1 MSWLGA
7 VPAVSIAVLV
17 LVVPGLLA
25 SLVFGLRGFALLGLA
40 PAFSM
45 SFIAIASSLAPL
57 VHVRWGILPLAA
69 VTILGAL
76 VVWAL
81 RRLLGWAPASKSERR
96 LLPRWRAYRL
106 HYAAY
111 VLGLIFAAVLIGRS
125 LLIAFVSPDSF
136 SQTYDNI
143 FHLNALRYIQETGS
157 ASSFTIGSMAGSPFY
172 PAGWHALT
180 SLVQGLAGV
189 SIPVAVNAT
198 NLAIGALVWPISV
211 VFLVRAIFGSRP
223 LAVFSGAL
231 LSACFAAF
239 PLLMIDFGVLYPNYL
254 GLALLPACLAQL
266 LRAMRLSHDSS
277 GPPLREWLMLGASM
291 IGMSIAHPNSAMA
304 LLAFSVPLFIFSYL
318 SHVIA
323 VARSGVNAWRR
334 LIAPTALLVVFL
346 ILTAVVWK
354 VVRPPLAAAFWPP
367 TQTVAQA
374 VGEGLLGA
382 PMRMAPTF
390 VIAVLLVLG
399 LFYCVRNRLIWPAL
413 IMFGMGLA
421 LYVIVS
427 GYPAGSFRNF
437 VTAVW
442 YNDSYRLA
450 SLLPT
455 VLIPVAVAG
464 ALALAQWWARATSR
478 VSGSPARTEASSG
491 SDQAPF
497 PTVTASAGAAL
508 GATRQRNTQRSRVR
522 SLLTGSGVL
531 VLTVLL
537 VLAAQHGQ
545 VATER
550 VNARGL
556 YDLRGNSPLVT
567 SDEMA
572 ILKRLDSH
580 VPPNAV
586 IAGSPYTGTALAYA
600 LADRK
605 TLQLHILSAITPQIQ
620 AVDTGLRDAPANA
633 AACTAIKDLHVQYV
647 LDFGTQEIHYENHP
661 YHGIEDLQGS
671 HAVQLIDQQGNAR
684 LYKVVA
690 CQG

>member
-7 VPAVSIAVLV
+7 VPAIGIAVLV

-25 SLVFGLRGFALLGLA
+25 SLAFGLRGYALVGLA

-45 SFIAIASSLAPL
+45 SFIAIASTLAPL
-57 VHVRWGILPLAA
+57 VHLRWGILPLAVA
-69 VTILGAL
+69 TLLGGL

-81 RRLLGWAPASKSERR
+81 RRLLRWPLTGER
-96 LLPRWRAYRL
+96 LLPRWRGHRI

-111 VLGLIFAAVLIGRS
+111 VLGLLFTAALIGRS

-136 SQTYDNI
+136 SQTFDNV
-143 FHLNALRYIQETGS
+143 FHLNALRYIQDTGS
-157 ASSFTIGSMAGSPFY
+157 ASSLTVGLMAGSSFY
-172 PAGWHALT
+172 PAGWHALA

-189 SIPVAVNAT
+189 PIPLAVNAT
-198 NLAIGALVWPISV
+198 NLAIGAMVWPVSV
-211 VFLVRAIFGSRP
+211 VFLVRTIFGSRP
-223 LAVFSGAL
+223 LAIFTGAL
-231 LSACFAAF
+231 LSAGFAAF

-254 GLALLPACLAQL
+254 GLALLPACLALL
-266 LRAMRLSHDSS
+266 LRAMRLSHA
-277 GPPLREWLMLGASM
+277 PNIPALREWLMLGAAM
-291 IGMSIAHPNSAMA
+291 IGMSVAHPNSAMA
-304 LLAFSVPLFIFSYL
+304 LLAFSIPLFILVYAR
-318 SHVIA
+318 HVLG
-323 VARSGVNAWRR
+323 VLRSSVKSRR
-334 LIAPTALLVVFL
+334 RIVGPSVLLLVFL
-346 ILTAVVWK
+346 ILSVVVWK
-354 VVRPPLAAAFWPP
+354 AVRPPLSAAFWPP
-367 TQTVAQA
+367 TQTIAQA

-390 VIAVLLVLG
+390 VIVVLLVVG
-399 LFYCVRNRLIWPAL
+399 LFYCVRNRRMWPAL
-413 IMFGMGLA
+413 ITFLMGLG

-450 SLLPT
+450 SLLPM
-455 VLIPVAVAG
+455 VLIPVAVGG
-464 ALALAQWWARATSR
+464 ALALARAWGRAAARI
-478 VSGSPARTEASSG
+478 SGSPSNIDASTAG
-491 SDQAPF
+491 DTTRF
-497 PTVTASAGAAL
+497 PAVSASAGAAL
-508 GATRQRNTQRSRVR
+508 GAARRSKPQRMQIQP
-522 SLLTGSGVL
+522 LLSGAGLL

-537 VLAAQHGQ
+537 VLASQYGQ

-567 SDEMA
+567 TDEMA
-572 ILKRLDSH
+572 ILDRLDTH
-580 VPPNAV
+580 VPSNAV

-605 TLQLHILSAITPQIQ
+605 TLQLHILSPITPQIQ
-620 AVDTGLRDAPANA
+620 AVDTGLRDAPANS

-647 LDFGTQEIHYENHP
+647 LDFGTQEIHHENHP
-661 YHGIEDLQGS
+661 YHGVEDLQGS
-671 HAVQLIDQQGNAR
+671 HAVQLIDQQGAAR